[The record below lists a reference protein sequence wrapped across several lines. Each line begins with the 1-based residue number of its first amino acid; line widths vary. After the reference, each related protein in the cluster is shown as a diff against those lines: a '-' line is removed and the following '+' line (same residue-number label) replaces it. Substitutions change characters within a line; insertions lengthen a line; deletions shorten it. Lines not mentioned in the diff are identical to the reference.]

1 MKKYYEST
9 NGKRWVIYADTIDA
23 SKIPVEWFSWI
34 HYTKNKIEKDH
45 NLEKYSWQKP
55 HQSNLTGTDEAY
67 YPNKNKNG
75 NKKKYS
81 SWKEIAK
88 NEKIIKFKNKLKL
101 PLFNSLSL
109 LAYLEKSPKL
119 TIIIEKYAKKVP
131 VTESK
136 AIKFSLL

>member
-1 MKKYYEST
+1 MLTLLKKIFTWWNQETFGTKLKTIFFGKLVGSDTMGNKYYEST

-81 SWKEIAK
+81 SWKE
-88 NEKIIKFKNKLKL
+88 
-101 PLFNSLSL
+101 
-109 LAYLEKSPKL
+109 
-119 TIIIEKYAKKVP
+119 
-131 VTESK
+131 
-136 AIKFSLL
+136 